1 MSRTNRK
8 ARISSIFLSLS
19 LLLSLLSA
27 CKPEPQN
34 EPTSPFSALDM
45 ASAISASVGDALG
58 SSLEQLDDSNSEKLN
73 TYMEAA
79 YGMPAGTW
87 AESAVIRASGA
98 QAYEIAV
105 IRFASK
111 DQASHGVECLKEYLT
126 AREGDF
132 TGYAP
137 EQALLVSNAVIRQ
150 EGLYAG
156 LFICQEA
163 IAAEAAFLSI
173 LETNKLPEPAPSP
186 EPDPEPE
193 IDMVS
198 LMIHLH
204 GSCEDEIN
212 ALGNVGLL
220 PMFDSSSQASSDYF
234 LEIMATYYG
243 VDTDQVQS
251 GFNLMTSLPNFP
263 SHAFQL
269 TVLCMKNEEAAVQG
283 TKGFQ
288 AFLEYWEDTFT
299 EMELPEEAALA
310 ANGLVIQNGR
320 YLALFVSQTPETVGD
335 AFETALLDPASMD
348 GPTSTEELQPV
359 DMQVLA
365 ERLMAFCQ
373 DEIDETPNVERRRW
387 PFLYS
392 PEYIDEKQVEQ
403 GIQIMSSYYDGTGKQ
418 YAFELTVLYMNDVA
432 AAGKAVQRLR
442 YRMWV
447 KVFLGYLADFPE
459 QTELAKNGVVVQIGQ
474 YAALFVCRN
483 PEDVKAEFESAIR
496 ELQPAETPQPS
507 VQPSGPVFEEV
518 ERPEPQGE
526 ADPDHPGRIKF
537 DQPNEVDMSLYDS
550 SNILA
555 AWKAGDPSSLSE
567 EDQAIYRKAT
577 AVLDNVLQDGMSD
590 YEKEV
595 AVYDWMMRNI
605 SYDWSHA
612 DVLAQTDRA
621 SYTPYGGLVDG
632 LASCLGVSTTF
643 QLLMDMA
650 GVECITVTGAAH
662 SSAEDHAWNM
672 VRLNGAWYCI
682 DATWDINNWEVGGR
696 AWRYFNVTSSYMART
711 NHQWDYSAVPEA
723 VMEDHGQGATAG

>member
-288 AFLEYWEDTFT
+288 AFLEYWEDAFT
-299 EMELPEEAALA
+299 
-310 ANGLVIQNGR
+310 
-320 YLALFVSQTPETVGD
+320 
-335 AFETALLDPASMD
+335 
-348 GPTSTEELQPV
+348 
-359 DMQVLA
+359 
-365 ERLMAFCQ
+365 
-373 DEIDETPNVERRRW
+373 
-387 PFLYS
+387 
-392 PEYIDEKQVEQ
+392 
-403 GIQIMSSYYDGTGKQ
+403 
-418 YAFELTVLYMNDVA
+418 
-432 AAGKAVQRLR
+432 
-442 YRMWV
+442 
-447 KVFLGYLADFPE
+447 
-459 QTELAKNGVVVQIGQ
+459 
-474 YAALFVCRN
+474 
-483 PEDVKAEFESAIR
+483 DVKLF
-496 ELQPAETPQPS
+496 
-507 VQPSGPVFEEV
+507 
-518 ERPEPQGE
+518 
-526 ADPDHPGRIKF
+526 
-537 DQPNEVDMSLYDS
+537 
-550 SNILA
+550 
-555 AWKAGDPSSLSE
+555 
-567 EDQAIYRKAT
+567 
-577 AVLDNVLQDGMSD
+577 
-590 YEKEV
+590 
-595 AVYDWMMRNI
+595 
-605 SYDWSHA
+605 
-612 DVLAQTDRA
+612 
-621 SYTPYGGLVDG
+621 
-632 LASCLGVSTTF
+632 
-643 QLLMDMA
+643 
-650 GVECITVTGAAH
+650 
-662 SSAEDHAWNM
+662 
-672 VRLNGAWYCI
+672 
-682 DATWDINNWEVGGR
+682 
-696 AWRYFNVTSSYMART
+696 
-711 NHQWDYSAVPEA
+711 
-723 VMEDHGQGATAG
+723 